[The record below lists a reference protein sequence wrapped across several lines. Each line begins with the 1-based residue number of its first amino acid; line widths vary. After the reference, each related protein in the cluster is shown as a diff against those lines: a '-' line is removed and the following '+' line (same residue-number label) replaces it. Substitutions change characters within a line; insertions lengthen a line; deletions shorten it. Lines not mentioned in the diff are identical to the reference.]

1 MSSSKPATPRKR
13 NLHPRDEQ
21 FLTRDELCAR
31 WRLSL
36 SELHN
41 KEKAGILKP
50 YHFSYKI
57 VRYKLSDILKIEEE
71 AAK

>member
-1 MSSSKPATPRKR
+1 LTTESPRKR
-13 NLHPRDEQ
+13 KRSLHPRDEQ

-31 WRLSL
+31 WKLSL

-41 KEKAGILKP
+41 RERTRVLKP

-57 VRYKLSDILKIEEE
+57 VRYRLSDILALEEL
-71 AAK
+71 AKGE